1 MRDYARC
8 RHLEEQEIDYN
19 QLIADY
25 EYNKQRLLTM
35 RGTIDLACGVGTN

>member
-8 RHLEEQEIDYN
+8 RHLEEQDIDYN

-35 RGTIDLACGVGTN
+35 RGTVDLACGAGTN